1 MKKEDKSLL
10 IDQFVETLNE
20 YAHFYLVDVTALNS
34 ATTSALR
41 RECFKQEVKL
51 QVVKNTLFE
60 KALEKLEGDYS
71 ALLPCLKGVTG
82 VMFCQTANVPA
93 KLIKKFA
100 KDHGDMPALKAATL
114 RKASTS
120 VLRTSMLSAQSRART
135 SSLPR
140 LSPPSKVRCRVCS
153 PLSTAVRPSTVS
165 SMQLKRKTPNAA

>member
-10 IDQFVETLNE
+10 INQFVETLNE

-60 KALEKLEGDYS
+60 KALKKLDGDYS
-71 ALLPCLKGVTG
+71 ALVPCLKGVTG

-100 KDHGDMPALKAATL
+100 KANGDMPALKAAYAEESIYVGAENL
-114 RKASTS
+114 DALCAIKSKNELIAE
-120 VLRTSMLSAQSRART
+120 VVAALEGPIKGVVSALDGGTTIHGLLDAIEE
-135 SSLPR
+135 
-140 LSPPSKVRCRVCS
+140 K
-153 PLSTAVRPSTVS
+153 
-165 SMQLKRKTPNAA
+165 NA

>member
-10 IDQFVETLNE
+10 INQFVETLNE
-20 YAHFYLVDVTALNS
+20 YAHFYLVDVTALDS

-60 KALEKLEGDYS
+60 KALEKLDGDYS
-71 ALLPCLKGVTG
+71 ALVPCLKGVTG

-100 KDHGDMPALKAATL
+100 KANGDKPSLKAAYAEESIYVGADKLAELASLKSKNEVIAEIVALLQSPTKNVVSALQSGAGTIHGVLKTL
-114 RKASTS
+114 GE
-120 VLRTSMLSAQSRART
+120 RAE
-135 SSLPR
+135 
-140 LSPPSKVRCRVCS
+140 
-153 PLSTAVRPSTVS
+153 
-165 SMQLKRKTPNAA
+165 

>member
-10 IDQFVETLNE
+10 IDQFVETLGK
-20 YAHFYLVDVTALNS
+20 YPHFYLVDVTALNS

-60 KALEKLEGDYS
+60 KALEKAEGDFS
-71 ALLPCLKGVTG
+71 ALVPCLKGTTG

-100 KDHGDMPALKAATL
+100 KDNGDMPKLKAAYAEESIYVGAENL
-114 RKASTS
+114 DALCAIKSKSELIAE
-120 VLRTSMLSAQSRART
+120 VVGALEGPVKGVISALDAGT
-135 SSLPR
+135 TIHGL
-140 LSPPSKVRCRVCS
+140 LDAIEEK
-153 PLSTAVRPSTVS
+153 
-165 SMQLKRKTPNAA
+165 NA

>member
-10 IDQFVETLNE
+10 INQFVETLNE

-41 RECFKQEVKL
+41 RECFKQDVKL

-71 ALLPCLKGVTG
+71 AMVPCHKGVTG
-82 VMFCQTANVPA
+82 VLYCQTANVPA

-100 KDHGDMPALKAATL
+100 KANGDKPALKAAYAEESIYVGAENL
-114 RKASTS
+114 DALCAIKSKNELIAEVVAALEGSING
-120 VLRTSMLSAQSRART
+120 VLSAIDGGTTIHGLLDAIEE
-135 SSLPR
+135 
-140 LSPPSKVRCRVCS
+140 KH
-153 PLSTAVRPSTVS
+153 A
-165 SMQLKRKTPNAA
+165 